1 MAELFDEAKYSQYL
15 ADTKQHFQKNST
27 IKDFQAHESKAH
39 SVGWSCDGRKLASGS
54 TDKTVSVFSLEKFN
68 LTRIHNYKGHTDHV
82 DQLAWHPSHPDYL
95 VSASEDKTVR
105 IWDSRTTKCAQC
117 INTKGDN
124 INICW
129 SPDGNTVAVGNKE
142 DLITWIDTRTYKMR
156 AELQFSYEVNE
167 ISWNKAN
174 DLFFLTNGHGCV
186 CILRCWW

>member
-105 IWDSRTTKCAQC
+105 IWDSRSESMSLSMT
-117 INTKGDN
+117 GLL
-124 INICW
+124 
-129 SPDGNTVAVGNKE
+129 S
-142 DLITWIDTRTYKMR
+142 
-156 AELQFSYEVNE
+156 
-167 ISWNKAN
+167 
-174 DLFFLTNGHGCV
+174 
-186 CILRCWW
+186 